1 MKKIEGSPKNL
12 KQLLLNTKY
21 TIHYYQREYMWG
33 RKQIE
38 ELVDDITSEFLNNYT
53 SGDSRENVVEYGA
66 YFMGS
71 VVLAGRE
78 NAIIDGQQRLTSLTL
93 VLLYLKNKLKE
104 KNLKHDTI
112 DGMIYSEAFGKKSFN
127 INVEEREEVLTSI
140 YNNVEYE
147 YEGKNESVK
156 NIINRYC
163 DINEIF
169 PTDIIDNCMMNF
181 IDWLI
186 EKIFFIEIVATEE
199 QDAHKVFVSMNDRGL
214 SLTPTEMLKGYL
226 LSEIVNDEKREK
238 YNNLWK
244 EQVINLKEIDKS
256 EDETFIKHWLR
267 ACYAETIRETKAN
280 AIPMDFDNIGSGFHK
295 WVRENKAKMNLHT
308 SEDFERI
315 IEEFIFYSKLYI
327 KIKKYETNLN
337 EDYKHIYYNAQL
349 GFTFQAQLL
358 FAPINL
364 DDSEETIAKKMNLV
378 AKYIDMYIYSRVIN
392 YKSCDYN
399 TVKNRVFRITN
410 EIRGLNLE
418 ELSTKLIE
426 YVETSEQKFDSF
438 MEWELNAFTKKYIK
452 HLLARITGFIE
463 ESIDMPNNYTNYIDI
478 YAKNPYEVEHIT
490 CDHFEWFQDTY
501 TSEEEF
507 KVFRNNIGD
516 LVLLPKSINA
526 SLSDEK
532 YSYKVKKYC
541 SNEGNILAASLGS
554 ITYQNNPRFI
564 KFKNENNLNF
574 EAYDKFEKNEIIKRR
589 ELYKSI
595 VNKIWNIENLKVENE
610 INSNDLIME

>member
-112 DGMIYSEAFGKKSFN
+112 DGMIYSEAFGRKSFN

-140 YNNVEYE
+140 YNNVEYN

-169 PTDIIDNCMMNF
+169 PADIIDNCMMNF

-295 WVRENKAKMNLHT
+295 WVRENKVKMNLHT

-337 EDYKHIYYNAQL
+337 EEHKHIYYNAQL

-364 DDSEETIAKKMNLV
+364 DDSEETIDKKMNLV

-589 ELYKSI
+589 ELYKNI
-595 VNKIWNIENLKVENE
+595 VDKIWNIENLNVENE